1 MRRRRTCNLTRAGRP
16 AAQADAPCKA
26 GIAGRWR
33 RPRWHL
39 ARDDCENVRRPG
51 VSGLRAITASTNR
64 DTGNT
69 IECLLVMVVVDSL
82 QAVDRI
88 APACSPVDPAVE
100 DRPRTASTR
109 ACAWP
114 RMHAPAPGR
123 ADARFRPAAGARRL
137 ASGTPASHP
146 NAKAAGR
153 LLKIDSARS
162 LQAAP
167 RKPPLRRSRG
177 PDGTGRRRRMIAFD
191 GKESPDRVR
200 RGDRFA
206 RNAIARRPAT
216 ETIAFSR
223 ATARG
228 ALSH

>member
-1 MRRRRTCNLTRAGRP
+1 LSSHWPGLDTP
-16 AAQADAPCKA
+16 FA

-51 VSGLRAITASTNR
+51 VSGLRALTASTNR
-64 DTGNT
+64 DTGDTGDT

-100 DRPRTASTR
+100 DRPRTASAR

-123 ADARFRPAAGARRL
+123 ADARFRPIASAPIGAGAARYRL
-137 ASGTPASHP
+137 GTQRSIRLCFCPASQP
-146 NAKAAGR
+146 IAR
-153 LLKIDSARS
+153 LPYRVIS
-162 LQAAP
+162 AAP
-167 RKPPLRRSRG
+167 RGAWDDRFRRKPIARTTRSRRSHW
-177 PDGTGRRRRMIAFD
+177 RRST
-191 GKESPDRVR
+191 SPQPGGASRS
-200 RGDRFA
+200 
-206 RNAIARRPAT
+206 PA
-216 ETIAFSR
+216 
-223 ATARG
+223 G
-228 ALSH
+228 